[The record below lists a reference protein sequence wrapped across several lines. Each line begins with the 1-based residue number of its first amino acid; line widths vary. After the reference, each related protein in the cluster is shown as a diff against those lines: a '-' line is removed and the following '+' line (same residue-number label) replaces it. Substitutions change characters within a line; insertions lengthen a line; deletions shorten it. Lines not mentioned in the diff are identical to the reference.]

1 MKLRKSSRI
10 ESIMNKKK
18 EESSSTDIIELTCPS
33 DLAKCTQKGKLYK
46 SKRDEMHSNSNKKI
60 KK

>member
-18 EESSSTDIIELTCPS
+18 EESSSTDIIEPTCPS
-33 DLAKCTQKGKLYK
+33 ELARHTQKRKV
-46 SKRDEMHSNSNKKI
+46 I
-60 KK
+60 